1 MNEKESNYANDE
13 MIMEFIVDECINDAI
28 SRKRYFPQH
37 IRKENTEKIDYKH
50 LEEVFSDE
58 TYYKAM
64 KNLPLSEKFAIYVYV
79 FRGEYL
85 DRLCKDYN
93 LSKQGFIELKNCGVK
108 RFKKNVKK
116 YSPKK
121 QKKKKFCKK
130 DGGFYG

>member
-1 MNEKESNYANDE
+1 MTEKESNYANDE

-28 SRKRYFPQH
+28 FRKRYFPQQ
-37 IRKENTEKIDYKH
+37 IRKENTEDIDYKH

-58 TYYKAM
+58 TYYNAM

-121 QKKKKFCKK
+121 QQKKKFCKK

>member
-1 MNEKESNYANDE
+1 MTEKESDYANDE

-28 SRKRYFPQH
+28 FRKRYFPQH
-37 IRKENTEKIDYKH
+37 IRKENTEDIDYKH

-58 TYYKAM
+58 IYYNAM
-64 KNLPLSEKFAIYVYV
+64 KQLPLSEKFAIYVYV

-116 YSPKK
+116 YNSKK

-130 DGGFYG
+130 DGGYYG